1 MSLITTAV
9 CALCAWGLTALL
21 IWTVV
26 QSLRLGVAQLRQL
39 HTIPCDR
46 CIFFTDHPLLKCT
59 VHPSTAFTVAA
70 IDCPDCQRSICPSLN
85 CIPPDPPR
93 IGLYHDC

>member
-1 MSLITTAV
+1 
-9 CALCAWGLTALL
+9 
-21 IWTVV
+21 
-26 QSLRLGVAQLRQL
+26 
-39 HTIPCDR
+39 
-46 CIFFTDHPLLKCT
+46 
-59 VHPSTAFTVAA
+59 VAA